1 MQVATPGASCFGK
14 LPTHGDFLRYNASGR
29 AMQAFDAWVQQGI
42 VEAQRQLGQD
52 LVPAFEQA
60 GTTHFFFDA
69 PNAPHVLAG
78 AFRPS
83 RDRSGRRYPFLV
95 AVEVEKRQVEGRRM
109 PGWPDRYERFFRAA
123 ALLVDEAVDGR
134 LEEGELPERLAYL
147 RAIHDATP
155 FAVDY
160 EFRLRQASAHD
171 LWARTWGDAEDGR
184 KYVLLKN
191 LTEAFGAA
199 STGRSAK
206 LPGAL
211 DFPLPP
217 TPRGL
222 DVSFWLE
229 TCWHLLGSAPDYV
242 TVFWS
247 DPPTAE
253 ARMLVTTAPPPA
265 AVLPHLLRAASGS
278 TVSSGPG
285 MHVLDDAAGQ
295 PAALAALAL
304 PARVGTLLEDD
315 ALTLYAFLQRLSP

>member
-1 MQVATPGASCFGK
+1 MQVASPGASCFGK

-29 AMQAFDAWVQQGI
+29 AMQAFDAWVQNGI

-60 GTTHFFFDA
+60 GTTCFFFDA
-69 PNAPHVLAG
+69 PNVPHVLTG

-95 AVEVEKRQVEGRRM
+95 AVEVEKRLVEGRRI

-134 LEEGELPERLAYL
+134 LEEGELPERLAFL

-155 FAVDY
+155 FSVDY
-160 EFRLRQASAHD
+160 EFRLRQAPAQD

-184 KYVLLKN
+184 KYVVLKN

-199 STGRSAK
+199 SNGRSSK
-206 LPGAL
+206 LPGVL
-211 DFPLPP
+211 DLPLPVP
-217 TPRGL
+217 PRGL

-229 TCWHLLGSAPDYV
+229 ACWNLLGSPPDY
-242 TVFWS
+242 TAVFW
-247 DPPTAE
+247 TAVGAAAE
-253 ARMLVTTAPPPA
+253 ARMLVASAPPPA
-265 AVLPHLLRAASGS
+265 TVFAHLLTGG
-278 TVSSGPG
+278 VGPG
-285 MHVLDDAAGQ
+285 VLALDDAAGQ

-304 PARVGTLLEDD
+304 PDRYGTLLEDD
-315 ALTLYAFLQRLSP
+315 ALTLHAFIRRLGP

>member
-1 MQVATPGASCFGK
+1 MQADIPGASCFGK

-42 VEAQRQLGQD
+42 VEAQRLLGQD
-52 LVPAFEQA
+52 LIPAFEQA
-60 GTTHFFFDA
+60 GTTCFFFDA

-78 AFRPS
+78 ALRPS

-95 AVEVEKRQVEGRRM
+95 AVEVEKRTVEGRRM

-123 ALLVDEAVDGR
+123 ALLVDDAVDGR
-134 LEEGELPERLAYL
+134 LEEGDLPERLAFL

-191 LTEAFGAA
+191 LTETFGAA
-199 STGRSAK
+199 SSGRSAK

-211 DFPLPP
+211 DIPLAP
-217 TPRGL
+217 TSRGL

-229 TCWHLLGSAPDYV
+229 VCWHLLGSLPDYAA
-242 TVFWS
+242 VFW
-247 DPPTAE
+247 TAPSATK
-253 ARMLVTTAPPPA
+253 ARMLVASAPPPA
-265 AVLPHLLRAASGS
+265 AAFPYLLRAAP
-278 TVSSGPG
+278 GPG
-285 MHVLDDAAGQ
+285 VHVLDDAAGQ
-295 PAALAALAL
+295 PTALAALAL
-304 PARVGTLLEDD
+304 PAQYGTLLEDD
-315 ALTLYAFLQRLSP
+315 ALTLHAFIHRLTS